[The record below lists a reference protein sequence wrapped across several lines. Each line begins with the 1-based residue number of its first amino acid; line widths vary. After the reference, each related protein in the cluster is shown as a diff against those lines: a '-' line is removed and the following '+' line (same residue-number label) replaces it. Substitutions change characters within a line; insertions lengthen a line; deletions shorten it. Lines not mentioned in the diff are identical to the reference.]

1 MISKTAK
8 HQYYFEVQLNWK
20 EGRKGLLTATDVKGS
35 IEVATP
41 PEFSGGVPDIWSP
54 EHLFL
59 SSLSSCLM
67 TTYLAIAEKKRL
79 MVCDFS
85 CNAIGQIQ
93 LVEGH
98 LEFTTINIFPK
109 IYVEKE
115 GDIPIANEV
124 LLKTYKHCIVANSI
138 KPLLVHHGEV
148 LIGKCETLGQS

>member
-1 MISKTAK
+1 MISKTDK

-20 EGRKGLLTATDVKGS
+20 EGRKGLLTANDVKSS

-41 PEFSGGVPDIWSP
+41 PEFSGGVADLWSP

-79 MVCDFS
+79 TVSNFT

-98 LEFTTINIFPK
+98 LEFTTINLFPK
-109 IYVEKE
+109 IMVNKE
-115 GDIPIANEV
+115 EDIPVANEV

-138 KPLLVHHGEV
+138 KPQLVHHGEV
-148 LIGKCETLGQS
+148 LLAKQKVA